1 MALNEQMRLAA
12 IKEAEDIDVGVDR
25 RSKEEIL
32 AEQMKGLKSTGKFVG
47 ETAVESIPGVSEGIA
62 VKNVSR
68 DLKEGD
74 YIGAGIEAVA
84 GLAGLAPA
92 GDVVAKTI
100 RKNKSPIRKLFDKLP
115 EKERNALP
123 PQPDK
128 NRIFGYHGTA
138 RARERDEPFFDI
150 NFARKNDQFLGEGFY
165 FTLDPKVADEY
176 ANLRAFRDFDIIQK
190 GGKGK
195 TELMKHRETGEITN
209 VKNLMQGKNIEGNPL
224 AMGQNIGRFDLSNLE
239 KPYVVKT
246 EKQRKELKA
255 KIPELKKEGYDSI
268 LFANFKDRSKQIMVF
283 PESMDKI
290 NSDAINYAQGGTV
303 MKKQMELFEP
313 VEGAFDEGGL
323 MQEGGT
329 VDPESGNEVPVGSTQ
344 EEVRDDIPAQLSEG
358 EFVFPADVVRYI
370 GLEKLM
376 QMRQEAKR
384 GLEMMDKMGQMGNSD
399 EAVIPD
405 DVPFDMSDLD
415 MEDDGMLE
423 FQTGGFVQPQGFTG
437 IAGYQPSQFTGY
449 TPQFTPYT
457 PAPMPTG
464 QTMAQQY
471 TPAVQQFTP
480 TINQQAPTFTNLTG
494 AAQPSP
500 GGYDEMRTYVNDAGM
515 EMQIPFKDG
524 KPIYPIP
531 EGYKVKGEAVK
542 TTTDVKT
549 ETTKT
554 AAPEQQDSGDEPSD
568 PFAGKQT
575 VNLGG
580 TVVTEATKGK
590 KEGEVSGFRPGQV
603 RGSTRYAIGS
613 ASSVTGDLSKKTG
626 SGVFSN
632 IKDSIAEF
640 GRGLANQDQKTL
652 TKEDG
657 SKITLSEALFENI
670 MGDRFSGKTNEVLA
684 DIFEVQ
690 AAIEQTFG
698 DDYSKD
704 LDNREAKR
712 AAKEL
717 GIEYKGQSYAE
728 VIATNKELKDA
739 FVSAKEGKKKTIID
753 EAMKVGQEKRNAAK
767 TLARQFG
774 IDPTELTIAE
784 INAAVEQKKQEALE
798 RAKSE
803 EAARQRRQQYESDD
817 SGGDEASQSAAAAY
831 GGTGQDRSASS
842 GAAYS
847 GRGIGGEF
855 GMAKGGLAQQMK
867 QSGLAS
873 KK

>member
-1 MALNEQMRLAA
+1 
-12 IKEAEDIDVGVDR
+12 
-25 RSKEEIL
+25 
-32 AEQMKGLKSTGKFVG
+32 
-47 ETAVESIPGVSEGIA
+47 
-62 VKNVSR
+62 
-68 DLKEGD
+68 
-74 YIGAGIEAVA
+74 
-84 GLAGLAPA
+84 
-92 GDVVAKTI
+92 
-100 RKNKSPIRKLFDKLP
+100 
-115 EKERNALP
+115 
-123 PQPDK
+123 
-128 NRIFGYHGTA
+128 
-138 RARERDEPFFDI
+138 
-150 NFARKNDQFLGEGFY
+150 
-165 FTLDPKVADEY
+165 
-176 ANLRAFRDFDIIQK
+176 
-190 GGKGK
+190 
-195 TELMKHRETGEITN
+195 
-209 VKNLMQGKNIEGNPL
+209 
-224 AMGQNIGRFDLSNLE
+224 
-239 KPYVVKT
+239 
-246 EKQRKELKA
+246 
-255 KIPELKKEGYDSI
+255 
-268 LFANFKDRSKQIMVF
+268 
-283 PESMDKI
+283 
-290 NSDAINYAQGGTV
+290 
-303 MKKQMELFEP
+303 MELFEP

-323 MQEGGT
+323 MDEGGT
-329 VDPESGNEVPVGSTQ
+329 VDPESGNDVPVGSTQ

-358 EFVFPADVVRYI
+358 EFVLPADVVRYI
-370 GLEKLM
+370 GLEKIMAL
-376 QMRQEAKR
+376 RDEAKA
-384 GLEMMDKMGQMGNSD
+384 GLARMEAMGQMGNSE
-399 EAVIPD
+399 EATIPD
-405 DVPFDMSDLD
+405 GVPFDINDLD

-423 FQTGGFVQPQGFTG
+423 YQTGGFVPGQGFPSIPPG
-437 IAGYQPSQFTGY
+437 IPTPQQQAAGISSFTPSQFTNY
-449 TPQFTPYT
+449 QPQFTPYT
-457 PAPMPTG
+457 P
-464 QTMAQQY
+464 
-471 TPAVQQFTP
+471 PAVTPTTGLTQQFTP
-480 TINQQAPTFTNLTG
+480 TVSQQAPTFEQLTG

-531 EGYKVKGEAVK
+531 EGYKVKGEAVD

-580 TVVTEATKGK
+580 TVVTEATKR
-590 KEGEVSGFRPGQV
+590 KEGELSGFKPGQV
-603 RGSTRYAIGS
+603 RGSTRYSIGS
-613 ASSVTGDLSKKTG
+613 ASSVTGDLSKRTTADKE
-626 SGVFSN
+626 GVNRVFASL
-632 IKDSIAEF
+632 KDSIAEF

-657 SKITLSEALFENI
+657 SKITLSETLFENI

-698 DDYSKD
+698 DDYSKN

-753 EAMKVGQEKRNAAK
+753 EAMKVGQAKRNAAR

-817 SGGDEASQSAAAAY
+817 SGGDEASQQASQAY
-831 GGTGQDRSASS
+831 SSTGQDRSSSS

>member
-1 MALNEQMRLAA
+1 MAL
-12 IKEAEDIDVGVDR
+12 
-25 RSKEEIL
+25 
-32 AEQMKGLKSTGKFVG
+32 
-47 ETAVESIPGVSEGIA
+47 
-62 VKNVSR
+62 
-68 DLKEGD
+68 
-74 YIGAGIEAVA
+74 
-84 GLAGLAPA
+84 
-92 GDVVAKTI
+92 
-100 RKNKSPIRKLFDKLP
+100 
-115 EKERNALP
+115 
-123 PQPDK
+123 
-128 NRIFGYHGTA
+128 
-138 RARERDEPFFDI
+138 
-150 NFARKNDQFLGEGFY
+150 
-165 FTLDPKVADEY
+165 
-176 ANLRAFRDFDIIQK
+176 
-190 GGKGK
+190 
-195 TELMKHRETGEITN
+195 
-209 VKNLMQGKNIEGNPL
+209 
-224 AMGQNIGRFDLSNLE
+224 
-239 KPYVVKT
+239 
-246 EKQRKELKA
+246 
-255 KIPELKKEGYDSI
+255 
-268 LFANFKDRSKQIMVF
+268 
-283 PESMDKI
+283 
-290 NSDAINYAQGGTV
+290 
-303 MKKQMELFEP
+303 KKQMELFEP

-323 MQEGGT
+323 MDEGGT
-329 VDPESGNEVPVGSTQ
+329 VDPESGNDVPVGSTQ

-358 EFVFPADVVRYI
+358 EFVLPADVVRYI
-370 GLEKLM
+370 GLEKIMAL
-376 QMRQEAKR
+376 RDEAKA
-384 GLEMMDKMGQMGNSD
+384 GLARMEAMGQMGNSE
-399 EAVIPD
+399 EATIPD
-405 DVPFDMSDLD
+405 GIPFDINDLD

-423 FQTGGFVQPQGFTG
+423 YQIGGFVQPQGFTG
-437 IAGYQPSQFTGY
+437 IAGYQPSQFTSY

-457 PAPMPTG
+457 PVPMPTG
-464 QTMAQQY
+464 QPMAQQY
-471 TPAVQQFTP
+471 TPPTQQFTP
-480 TINQQAPTFTNLTG
+480 TISQQTPTFEQLTG

-549 ETTKT
+549 ETTQT

-580 TVVTEATKGK
+580 TVVTEATKGRR
-590 KEGEVSGFRPGQV
+590 EGEVSGFKPGQV

-626 SGVFSN
+626 SGIFSN
-632 IKDSIAEF
+632 LRDTVAEI
-640 GRGLANQDQKTL
+640 GRGLTNQDQKTL

-657 SKITLSEALFENI
+657 SKITLSEALFESI
-670 MGDRFSGKTNEVLA
+670 MGDRFSGETNEILA

-712 AAKEL
+712 AAKQL

-728 VIATNKELKDA
+728 IIARNDELKDA
-739 FVSAKEGKKKTIID
+739 FVSARRGKQKQIVD
-753 EAMKVGQEKRNAAK
+753 EAMKVGQAKRNAADA
-767 TLARQFG
+767 LAKQFG

-817 SGGDEASQSAAAAY
+817 SGGDEASQQASQAY
-831 GGTGQDRSASS
+831 SSTGQDRSASS

>member
-1 MALNEQMRLAA
+1 
-12 IKEAEDIDVGVDR
+12 
-25 RSKEEIL
+25 
-32 AEQMKGLKSTGKFVG
+32 
-47 ETAVESIPGVSEGIA
+47 
-62 VKNVSR
+62 
-68 DLKEGD
+68 
-74 YIGAGIEAVA
+74 
-84 GLAGLAPA
+84 
-92 GDVVAKTI
+92 
-100 RKNKSPIRKLFDKLP
+100 
-115 EKERNALP
+115 
-123 PQPDK
+123 
-128 NRIFGYHGTA
+128 
-138 RARERDEPFFDI
+138 
-150 NFARKNDQFLGEGFY
+150 
-165 FTLDPKVADEY
+165 
-176 ANLRAFRDFDIIQK
+176 
-190 GGKGK
+190 
-195 TELMKHRETGEITN
+195 
-209 VKNLMQGKNIEGNPL
+209 
-224 AMGQNIGRFDLSNLE
+224 
-239 KPYVVKT
+239 
-246 EKQRKELKA
+246 
-255 KIPELKKEGYDSI
+255 
-268 LFANFKDRSKQIMVF
+268 
-283 PESMDKI
+283 
-290 NSDAINYAQGGTV
+290 
-303 MKKQMELFEP
+303 MELFEP

-323 MQEGGT
+323 MDEGGT
-329 VDPESGNEVPVGSTQ
+329 VDPESGNDVPVGSTQ

-358 EFVFPADVVRYI
+358 EFVLPADVVRYI
-370 GLEKLM
+370 GLEKIMAL
-376 QMRQEAKR
+376 RDEAKA
-384 GLEMMDKMGQMGNSD
+384 GLARMEAMGQMGNSE
-399 EAVIPD
+399 EATIPD
-405 DVPFDMSDLD
+405 GVPFDINDLD

-423 FQTGGFVQPQGFTG
+423 YQVGGFVQPQGFTG
-437 IAGYQPSQFTGY
+437 IAGYQPSQFTSY

-457 PAPMPTG
+457 PVPMPTS
-464 QTMAQQY
+464 QPMAQQY
-471 TPAVQQFTP
+471 TPPTQQFTP
-480 TINQQAPTFTNLTG
+480 TISQQTPTFEQLTG

-549 ETTKT
+549 ETTQT

-580 TVVTEATKGK
+580 TVVTEATKGRR
-590 KEGEVSGFRPGQV
+590 EGEVSGFRPGQV
-603 RGSTRYAIGS
+603 RGSTRYAVGS

-698 DDYSKD
+698 DNYSKN
-704 LDNREAKR
+704 LDNRQ
-712 AAKEL
+712 AKEMAKAA
-717 GIEYKGQSYAE
+717 GIEYKGQSLAE
-728 VIATNKELKDA
+728 LIATGVDSQGNRLKDA

-753 EAMKVGQEKRNAAK
+753 EAMKVGQAKRNAAR

-817 SGGDEASQSAAAAY
+817 SGSDEASQQASQAY
-831 GGTGQDRSASS
+831 SSTGQDRSSSS

>member
-1 MALNEQMRLAA
+1 
-12 IKEAEDIDVGVDR
+12 
-25 RSKEEIL
+25 
-32 AEQMKGLKSTGKFVG
+32 
-47 ETAVESIPGVSEGIA
+47 
-62 VKNVSR
+62 
-68 DLKEGD
+68 
-74 YIGAGIEAVA
+74 
-84 GLAGLAPA
+84 
-92 GDVVAKTI
+92 
-100 RKNKSPIRKLFDKLP
+100 
-115 EKERNALP
+115 
-123 PQPDK
+123 
-128 NRIFGYHGTA
+128 
-138 RARERDEPFFDI
+138 
-150 NFARKNDQFLGEGFY
+150 
-165 FTLDPKVADEY
+165 
-176 ANLRAFRDFDIIQK
+176 
-190 GGKGK
+190 
-195 TELMKHRETGEITN
+195 
-209 VKNLMQGKNIEGNPL
+209 
-224 AMGQNIGRFDLSNLE
+224 
-239 KPYVVKT
+239 
-246 EKQRKELKA
+246 
-255 KIPELKKEGYDSI
+255 
-268 LFANFKDRSKQIMVF
+268 
-283 PESMDKI
+283 
-290 NSDAINYAQGGTV
+290 
-303 MKKQMELFEP
+303 MELFEP

-384 GLEMMDKMGQMGNSD
+384 GLEMMDKMGQMGNAD

-405 DVPFDMSDLD
+405 DIPFDMSDLD

-423 FQTGGFVQPQGFTG
+423 FQTGGFVPGQGFPSIPPG
-437 IAGYQPSQFTGY
+437 IPTPQQQAAGISSFTPSQFTNY
-449 TPQFTPYT
+449 QPQFTPYT
-457 PAPMPTG
+457 PPPITPTTG
-464 QTMAQQY
+464 LT
-471 TPAVQQFTP
+471 QQFTP
-480 TINQQAPTFTNLTG
+480 TIDQQAPTFTNLTG
-494 AAQPSP
+494 AGQPSP

-524 KPIYPIP
+524 SPIYPIP
-531 EGYKVKGEAVK
+531 EGYKVKGQAVK

-554 AAPEQQDSGDEPSD
+554 APEQFDEDNSVSD
-568 PFAGKQT
+568 PFEGKNT

-580 TVVTEATKGK
+580 TVVTEATKGRR
-590 KEGEVSGFRPGQV
+590 EGEVSGFKPGQV
-603 RGSTRYAIGS
+603 RGSTRYSVGS
-613 ASSVTGDLSKKTG
+613 ASSVTGDLSKKTTAG
-626 SGVFSN
+626 KEGGARVFASL
-632 IKDSIAEF
+632 KDSIAEF

-657 SKITLSEALFENI
+657 SKITLSEALFESI

-753 EAMKVGQEKRNAAK
+753 EAMKVGQAKRNAAR

-817 SGGDEASQSAAAAY
+817 SGSDEASQQASQAY
-831 GGTGQDRSASS
+831 SSTGQDRSSSS